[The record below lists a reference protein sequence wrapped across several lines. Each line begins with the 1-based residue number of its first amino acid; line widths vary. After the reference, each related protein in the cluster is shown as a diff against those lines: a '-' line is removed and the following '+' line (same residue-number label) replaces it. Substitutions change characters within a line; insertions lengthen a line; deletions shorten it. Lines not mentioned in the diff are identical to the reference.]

1 MFLHSAFSARISYIY
16 YSEKMFSLFYPS
28 VTVKNGLVRQAF
40 EAPYKTIRM
49 GPPFLILIVI

>member
-1 MFLHSAFSARISYIY
+1 
-16 YSEKMFSLFYPS
+16 MFSLFYPS